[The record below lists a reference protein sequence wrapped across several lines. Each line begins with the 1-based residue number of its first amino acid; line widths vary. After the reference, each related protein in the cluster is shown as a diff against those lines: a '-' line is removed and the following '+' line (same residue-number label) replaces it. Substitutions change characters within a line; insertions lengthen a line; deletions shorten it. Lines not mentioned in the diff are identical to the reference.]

1 MAGSGRRG
9 PAPLTDKREQFA
21 RLVEQGVSNSEACRQ
36 VGINRRTGTR
46 WRFGRQITGAG
57 GATLEYPPVTATEL
71 RVMSPRYLSEADREA
86 IAELRRAGLTLREI
100 GDRIGRNASTIS
112 RELKRNVDSQGAKYR
127 PAVAHRMAVKRRA
140 RPRQRRVDRD
150 PVLAEF
156 VQERLAE
163 RWSPEQISRALTDE
177 FPDEAARHLVP
188 ESIYKAIYDRRC
200 SLTRDRVLL
209 LRTRRLR
216 RLPHRQANAR
226 RSCGLPAPM
235 KMIGQRPASVRDR
248 VEPGHWE
255 GDFIMGAA
263 NLSAIG
269 TLVERTSRKTV
280 LVHMGADKTAA
291 ALRDALVAIFAE
303 FPPWMRRTLTWDQ
316 GREMSSHLDISRLV
330 GIDVFFCEKSSPW
343 QRGTNENT
351 NGLLRDYFPKGTD
364 LRIHSA
370 AHLLAVAEQLNNRPR
385 KILEWAT
392 PAKVFRRHELSP
404 PSLWTPRESSSQLV
418 PLGSNSETMLRR
430 SVESALSGPPP

>member
-1 MAGSGRRG
+1 
-9 PAPLTDKREQFA
+9 LTDQRERFA
-21 RLVEQGVSNSEACRQ
+21 RLIEQGVSNSEACRQ

-46 WRFGRQITGAG
+46 WRFGRTIAGAG
-57 GATLEYPPVTATEL
+57 GATLEYPPVTANEL
-71 RVMSPRYLSEADREA
+71 RVMSPRYLSEAEREA
-86 IAELRRAGLTLREI
+86 IAELHRSGLTLREI
-100 GDRIGRNASTIS
+100 GDWIGRNASTIG
-112 RELKRNVDSQGAKYR
+112 RELKRNVDPRAGKYR
-127 PAVAHRMAVKRRA
+127 PAVAHRMAVERRA

-150 PVLAEF
+150 PILAEF

-177 FPDEAARHLVP
+177 FPAEPARHLGP

-200 SLTRDRVLL
+200 LLTRDPVLL

-269 TLVERTSRKTV
+269 TLVERTSRKTF
-280 LVHMGADKTAA
+280 LLHMGHDKTAA
-291 ALRDALVAIFAE
+291 ALRDALVEIFAE
-303 FPPWMRRTLTWDQ
+303 LPPWMRRTLTWDQ
-316 GREMSSHLDISRLV
+316 GREMSTHLDISRLA
-330 GIDVFFCEKSSPW
+330 GIEVYFCEKSSPW

-364 LRIHSA
+364 LRIHSD

-385 KILEWAT
+385 KILGWAT
-392 PAKVFRRHELSP
+392 PAQVFRRHELSQ
-404 PSLWTPRESSSQLV
+404 SELWRPCEAASQPV
-418 PLGSNSETMLRR
+418 PLGSISKTVLRR
-430 SVESALSGPPP
+430 

>member
-1 MAGSGRRG
+1 M
-9 PAPLTDKREQFA
+9 TDKRELFA
-21 RLVEQGVSNSEACRQ
+21 RLIEQGVSNSEASRQ
-36 VGINRRTGTR
+36 AGVNRRTGTR
-46 WRFGRQITGAG
+46 WRFGRKITGADG
-57 GATLEYPPVTATEL
+57 TAVEYPPVIDNEP
-71 RVMSPRYLSEADREA
+71 RVMSPRYLSEAERDT

-100 GDRIGRNASTIS
+100 GLQIDRNAATIS
-112 RELKRNVDSQGAKYR
+112 RELKRNADPRTGQYR
-127 PAVAHRMAVKRRA
+127 PAVAHRMAVERRA
-140 RPRQRRVDRD
+140 RPRARRVDQD
-150 PVLAEF
+150 AVLAKY
-156 VQERLAE
+156 VQDRLAE
-163 RWSPEQISRALTDE
+163 HWSPEQISRGLLLA
-177 FPDEAARHLVP
+177 FPDEPTRRLVP
-188 ESIYKAIYDRRC
+188 ESIYKALYDRRC

-235 KMIGQRPASVRDR
+235 KMIDQRPDSVRDR

-280 LVHMGADKTAA
+280 LVHMGTDKTAA

-303 FPPWMRRTLTWDQ
+303 LPAWMRRTLTWDQ
-316 GREMSSHLDISRLV
+316 GREMSAHLDIARLTAV
-330 GIDVFFCEKSSPW
+330 DVFFCERSSPW

-364 LRIHSA
+364 LRVHSA
-370 AHLLAVAEQLNNRPR
+370 AHLLAVAEQLNDRPR
-385 KILEWAT
+385 KVLDWAT
-392 PAKVFRRHELSP
+392 PAEVFRRHELLLP
-404 PSLWTPRESSSQLV
+404 PVSTPLTTPSSTL
-418 PLGSNSETMLRR
+418 PLGFRSDPLLRR
-430 SVESALSGPPP
+430 

>member
-1 MAGSGRRG
+1 MTGSGRRG
-9 PAPLTDKREQFA
+9 PAPLTDKRERFG
-21 RLVEQGVSNSEACRQ
+21 RLIERGFSNSEACRE

-46 WRFGRQITGAG
+46 WRFGRKIAGAG
-57 GATLEYPPVTATEL
+57 GATLEYPPVTANEL
-71 RVMSPRYLSEADREA
+71 RVMSPRYLSEAEREA

-100 GDRIGRNASTIS
+100 GERIGRNASTIG
-112 RELKRNVDSQGAKYR
+112 RELNRNVDPRFGKYR
-127 PAVAHRMAVKRRA
+127 SAVAHRMAVERRA

-163 RWSPEQISRALTDE
+163 RWSPEQISRALTAA
-177 FPDEAARHLVP
+177 FPDEPARQLVP
-188 ESIYKAIYDRRC
+188 ESIYKAVYDRRC

-235 KMIGQRPASVRDR
+235 KMIGQRPDSVRDR

-303 FPPWMRRTLTWDQ
+303 LPPWMRRTLTWDQ
-316 GREMSSHLDISRLV
+316 GREMSTHLDISRLASL
-330 GIDVFFCEKSSPW
+330 DVFFCEKASPW

-364 LRIHSA
+364 LRVHSA
-370 AHLLAVAEQLNNRPR
+370 AHLRDVAEQLNNRPR
-385 KILEWAT
+385 KVLEWAT
-392 PAKVFRRHELSP
+392 PAEVFRRHERTM
-404 PSLWTPRESSSQLV
+404 PSLWTPLDSAPPAP
-418 PLGSNSETMLRR
+418 PLGSTSETVLRR
-430 SVESALSGPPP
+430 